1 LDSLRKQV
9 IESNTKND
17 GLKIQLADAKSK
29 LKALNARF
37 VEHGGDLY
45 ERRESIRSEHER
57 LRRELFTIETNM
69 RRIAASDAPLLLVE
83 NLLSDIAHQAREERS
98 KSIDPQTLELLY
110 ARDQALKSFLSE
122 INSPEIDAVSEFLQA
137 DLDDRSKGLGK
148 TGTFLQVAP
157 EPIEILLDGPLQ
169 KTSEEIVAS
178 TLNSLNL
185 KEQIA
190 ESDRMLAITDE
201 MLAEL
206 EAKMVRLA
214 ADRTRLLESDID
226 TNSLNDKALRT
237 ASRCRDLSTI
247 MKHFKSSMT
256 TRHLGQLE
264 KLILEGY
271 QTLLRKGS
279 LITKVTIDPS
289 TFNIHLLNASAYEI
303 PLDRLSAGERQLL
316 AISILWGLGKASG
329 HTLPTIIDTPLGRLD
344 GSHRLNI
351 VNSYFPFASHQVI
364 LLSTDEEIDELYYKE
379 LKESIGHE
387 YNIQYDDAEEASLV
401 TSGYFWKGAA

>member
-1 LDSLRKQV
+1 
-9 IESNTKND
+9 
-17 GLKIQLADAKSK
+17 
-29 LKALNARF
+29 
-37 VEHGGDLY
+37 
-45 ERRESIRSEHER
+45 
-57 LRRELFTIETNM
+57 
-69 RRIAASDAPLLLVE
+69 
-83 NLLSDIAHQAREERS
+83 
-98 KSIDPQTLELLY
+98 
-110 ARDQALKSFLSE
+110 
-122 INSPEIDAVSEFLQA
+122 
-137 DLDDRSKGLGK
+137 
-148 TGTFLQVAP
+148 
-157 EPIEILLDGPLQ
+157 
-169 KTSEEIVAS
+169 
-178 TLNSLNL
+178 
-185 KEQIA
+185 
-190 ESDRMLAITDE
+190 
-201 MLAEL
+201 
-206 EAKMVRLA
+206 
-214 ADRTRLLESDID
+214 
-226 TNSLNDKALRT
+226 
-237 ASRCRDLSTI
+237 
-247 MKHFKSSMT
+247 MT